1 VKKMANG
8 ESNEHGL
15 ILAFYDVYSNEEIS
29 KTRILSIRDIVERKE
44 EYIEFRR
51 KIEKY
56 GEIYNSSF
64 IEVKNRL
71 EEAFSSYNPEIIFS
85 DYYIILRF
93 SAKINDKSFSNE
105 IKILYNSITDEK
117 KGGLFDFMEFF
128 SYLVFFE
135 SYFKSDLIEVETHR
149 ILEYIMKAFFIKIIL
164 IINDVL
170 VSTLSELKPT
180 FFEPDN
186 PTTILNK
193 IPIALVENK
202 SEDEKG
208 YLAVL
213 YDEKI
218 LEIRGNE
225 NRNLIKTRLKIYR
238 PTKMFSKIIE
248 QPVRRIITEQLET
261 LYGFLVLLNYL
272 DSFKT
277 VYHPTMIE
285 KMFKRLVILRQRY
298 FKEIS
303 RLYEPEER
311 LNKLLKLHIELS
323 LAIIDFEDV
332 INSLKMFIQST
343 FKPKL
348 MNIYDILRNEIKDVF
363 IKDEVDNMEYAWLH
377 ITEEAELI
385 FNEFHQFSRNINSE
399 IETIREEYSRS
410 LLKAEVVLMLIAVN
424 IPTGVGL
431 MINGLGLVSKGD
443 TILGFLSIFIGLV
456 IIIFSLYEW
465 RIKTWLKSH

>member
-1 VKKMANG
+1 
-8 ESNEHGL
+8 
-15 ILAFYDVYSNEEIS
+15 
-29 KTRILSIRDIVERKE
+29 
-44 EYIEFRR
+44 
-51 KIEKY
+51 
-56 GEIYNSSF
+56 
-64 IEVKNRL
+64 
-71 EEAFSSYNPEIIFS
+71 
-85 DYYIILRF
+85 
-93 SAKINDKSFSNE
+93 
-105 IKILYNSITDEK
+105 
-117 KGGLFDFMEFF
+117 
-128 SYLVFFE
+128 
-135 SYFKSDLIEVETHR
+135 
-149 ILEYIMKAFFIKIIL
+149 MKAFFIKIIL

-348 MNIYDILRNEIKDVF
+348 MNIYDILRNEIKDIF